1 MGYSATIEVF
11 FMNMETPLCYVK
23 QKNKQ
28 HTKYDLNYVK
38 KKIYTKNDRIWIYY
52 FYHLMVVNNLFL
64 CFFRYL
70 WLLPVFYSKHEF
82 LWL

>member
-11 FMNMETPLCYVK
+11 FMNMETPLCCVK

-38 KKIYTKNDRIWIYY
+38 KKIYTKNDRI
-52 FYHLMVVNNLFL
+52 
-64 CFFRYL
+64 
-70 WLLPVFYSKHEF
+70 
-82 LWL
+82 

>member
-38 KKIYTKNDRIWIYY
+38 KKIYTKNDRI
-52 FYHLMVVNNLFL
+52 
-64 CFFRYL
+64 
-70 WLLPVFYSKHEF
+70 
-82 LWL
+82 